1 MQNTT
6 TLEYMTGFL
15 MGIFLGIG
23 LTAIILVI
31 YNLFCSWRGCAL
43 IGFTWWNAIP
53 LPLLLGI
60 SMAKIIAGLKL
71 GDY

>member
-1 MQNTT
+1 MHTNT

-15 MGIFLGIG
+15 MGAFLGFG

-31 YNLFCSWRGCAL
+31 YNLFCYWWGCAAM
-43 IGFTWWNAIP
+43 GFTWWNAIP

-60 SMAKIIAGLKL
+60 IMANAIANLGL
-71 GDY
+71 GD